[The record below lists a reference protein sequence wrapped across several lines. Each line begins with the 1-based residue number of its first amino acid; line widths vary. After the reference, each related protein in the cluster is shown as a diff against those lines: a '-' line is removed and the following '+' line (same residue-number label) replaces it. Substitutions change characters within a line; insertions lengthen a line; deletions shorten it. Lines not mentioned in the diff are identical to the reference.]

1 VLTSKK
7 VITKTKK
14 ITANSAL
21 KGSKRA
27 ASPNLVK
34 KVGQALARHRC
45 QAGLTQAKVAGL
57 LGIET
62 ETVSRLETGAIAA
75 TLGRLEQFA
84 AIFDCPVASFFMD
97 ITDDAESLAQTLAEL
112 LKPLS
117 DDERKLLIGFMAEA
131 SRLFRLRKE
140 KSEAR

>member
-1 VLTSKK
+1 VSTAK
-7 VITKTKK
+7 VTAKTKK
-14 ITANSAL
+14 VPRNSAL
-21 KGSKRA
+21 KGPKRA
-27 ASPNLVK
+27 ARPNLVK
-34 KVGQALARHRC
+34 KVGQALARHRG

-84 AIFDCPVASFFMD
+84 ALFRCPVVSFFQDM
-97 ITDDAESLAQTLAEL
+97 TDDAESLARTLAEL

-117 DDERKLLIGFMAEA
+117 EDERKLLVGFMAEA
-131 SRLFRLRKE
+131 GRLFRLRSE
-140 KSEAR
+140 KGVS

>member
-1 VLTSKK
+1 MPPSKAS
-7 VITKTKK
+7 VKTKK
-14 ITANSAL
+14 ILADSAL

-45 QAGLTQAKVAGL
+45 QAGLTQAKVAGH

-84 AIFDCPVASFFMD
+84 AIFDCPVVSFFQD
-97 ITDDAESLAQTLAEL
+97 VTEDADGLAGTLAEF
-112 LKPLS
+112 LKPLPE
-117 DDERKLLIGFMAEA
+117 DERKLLVGFMAEA
-131 SRLFRLRKE
+131 SRLFRLRRE
-140 KSEAR
+140 KGTDV

>member
-1 VLTSKK
+1 VSNSK
-7 VITKTKK
+7 VTAKTKK

-84 AIFDCPVASFFMD
+84 AIFDCSVVSFFMD
-97 ITDDAESLAQTLAEL
+97 VTDDAESLARTLAEL

-117 DDERKLLIGFMAEA
+117 EDERKLLIGFMAEA

-140 KSEAR
+140 KGEAR